1 MRTFRVL
8 MNTMLE
14 VAGINGTKAVSCQPT
29 KNHMKKF
36 IVLLFILAACGEKK
50 TEGVT
55 ETVLEPA
62 EFQAKFQ
69 STEGAILLDVR
80 TEEEVSAGALAGQ
93 KNIVYDEAFANK
105 LSDLEHKPIFVY
117 CGSGIRSAKAAAILK
132 EKGYDPVYEMKGGM
146 KAWKGAG
153 LPVQ

>member
-1 MRTFRVL
+1 MR
-8 MNTMLE
+8 
-14 VAGINGTKAVSCQPT
+14 
-29 KNHMKKF
+29 KF
-36 IVLLFILAACGEKK
+36 IVLLFVLAACGEKK
-50 TEGVT
+50 AEVAT

-80 TEEEVSAGALAGQ
+80 TEEEVSGGALAGQ
-93 KNIVYDEAFANK
+93 KNIVYDDLFATK

-132 EKGYDPVYEMKGGM
+132 EKGYEPVYEMKGGM
-146 KAWKGAG
+146 KAWRGAG